1 MLLPEGGKEGVVLQ
15 VLPPQQRREREGGGL
30 LKVPQKERRDAA
42 AEVKCAHEHMKSV
55 LVPGEVEKIVQ
66 LAKLR
71 FFPTAEVRD

>member
-1 MLLPEGGKEGVVLQ
+1 M
-15 VLPPQQRREREGGGL
+15 
-30 LKVPQKERRDAA
+30 PQKERRDAA